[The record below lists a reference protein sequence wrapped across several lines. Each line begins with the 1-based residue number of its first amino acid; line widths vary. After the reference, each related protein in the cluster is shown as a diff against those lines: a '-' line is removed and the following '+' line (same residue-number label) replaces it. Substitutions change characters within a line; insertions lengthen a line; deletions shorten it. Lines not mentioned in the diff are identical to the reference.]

1 MCTLL
6 VRIAC
11 IDLANGFIEEGAI
24 ATSVDTS
31 ASLLLFVTHTTG
43 FGDELTTF
51 YKGLCIA

>member
-11 IDLANGFIEEGAI
+11 IDLGNGFIEIGAI

-51 YKGLCIA
+51 CKGLCIA